1 MKEWRFHLVRWGRMW
16 ERQVW
21 DGSQESGLGFRS
33 ETSVRHPS
41 KAVKEKLNMGLEF
54 RGEVW
59 TGDDNVGLLTKPW
72 SRGRQPKLRLETL
85 DRGRGLGRA
94 EWDTWATDSKA
105 CSLEIHHPSPRLV
118 FTASS
123 RFCNSVHTNKVCGL
137 KVTALESFA
146 FKQCSSD
153 SHFRNPFLRTILKS
167 LQYTFNYRTSLW
179 VANLNLLKVVLTFRK
194 RHKPFVVKS
203 WD

>member
-1 MKEWRFHLVRWGRMW
+1 MGGTKFNITPL
-16 ERQVW
+16 
-21 DGSQESGLGFRS
+21 SGFLLQLLLALFRALFPKC
-33 ETSVRHPS
+33 ELKV
-41 KAVKEKLNMGLEF
+41 AWMM
-54 RGEVW
+54 
-59 TGDDNVGLLTKPW
+59 LLTKPW